1 MTVRYL
7 GMNSQTGLSV
17 SEIEHI
23 RQSVRDILVTPVGS
37 RVMRR
42 EYGSLLS
49 QMIDQ
54 PQTPALRL
62 QIMAACYS
70 AIQKWE
76 PRVSLTTIT
85 FERSETDGGLYVD
98 ITGTRTKTSLPFSL
112 TIPLS

>member
-7 GMNSQTGLSV
+7 GMNRNTGLGISDT
-17 SEIEHI
+17 EHI
-23 RQSVRDILVTPVGS
+23 SQSMRDILLTPVGS

-49 QMIDQ
+49 ALIDM

-62 QIMAACYS
+62 QIMVACYS

-76 PRVSLTTIT
+76 PRIRLTSIS
-85 FERSETDGGLYVD
+85 FETGDAGEMYVD
-98 ITGTRTKTSLPFSL
+98 ITGMRTDTGASVSTTVSLS
-112 TIPLS
+112 